1 MKVTLFTNTSD
12 EKVIGKDL
20 AKVAEL
26 TDVQWKENTDILHPV
41 ITFRKFVD
49 ENGKQVWKNFNY
61 CLIEWAG
68 VPSRY
73 YFMDKMSLNKG
84 GIVEIQCRVDVRQTW
99 RSYIRSKKLL
109 VARQE
114 FKHNLY
120 MEDNRLKLTGAR
132 VIDTDTFTTK
142 VGTTGGSIILTV
154 SGG

>member
-26 TDVQWKENTDILHPV
+26 TEVQWKEDTDILHPV

-49 ENGKQVWKNFNY
+49 ADGKQVWKNFNY
-61 CLIEWAG
+61 CLIEWNG

-73 YFMDKMSLNKG
+73 YFIDKMSLNKG
-84 GIVEIQCRVDVRQTW
+84 GIVEIQCRVDVRQTC
-99 RSYIRSKKLL
+99 RVYIRSKKLL

-120 MEDNRLKLTGAR
+120 MEDNRLKLTSAR
-132 VIDTDTFTTK
+132 VIDTDAFTTQ

-154 SGG
+154 SG